1 MKYLSSTLMLLQLV
15 ILHANDYSMNF
26 DGDDYVTIPHSSS
39 FQNNTISISIWVYL
53 DNAPSGSESYLLFK
67 GTDTGAPYTD
77 RYWGLRLSGG
87 SNMYV
92 EGEFVISGSYHII
105 SSNNVSLVTD
115 TWHHILLTY
124 NGSEIKLIIDSDE
137 VNSLSVNGSLSS
149 GSDDVLLG
157 YMPPQ
162 NTFLEGY
169 LDEVSIWDRAISEEE
184 VANLLSTELTGTE
197 NDLVAYWNFN
207 EGTGEMVTDQSNNG
221 NDGSIYGATWSTN
234 VFNDFLIINVPGDY
248 LTIQEAIDAS
258 NNGDI
263 INVSEGTYYENINFN
278 GKNIHLS
285 GENPTNTIID
295 GGSDNSLPTIKLHN
309 FTYSSDTHISGFT
322 VRNFGNDGIS
332 ILDGGAPKISN
343 CILNEITG
351 SSSGAIYIAGD
362 FTGSSVTVERCLV
375 YGNSTNSDQGGG
387 IRVASN
393 NGSASAVIINCT
405 ITQNSPEG
413 IKVHGSGTNVEVV
426 NSIIFNNS
434 IENLTNEGILD
445 ISYSL
450 VNNFAGEG
458 VINLDPLFVNPDNGN
473 FTLQPSSPCIDA
485 GDPNSPLDPDGSVSD
500 MGTYPYQMTEPQY
513 PNHSLS
519 FDGNDY
525 VSINSN
531 NDILTSN
538 NGVSINLYFKKQD
551 FSGHQFL
558 YDWGVYSGAN
568 VTDAFRMKIDNG
580 GILETWVEG
589 NDNYS
594 SPGFSYNLNDHETNL
609 LNTWVQVTV
618 VYGMNTTKL
627 YLNGSLVNEAT
638 NNMSENAEYRIFD
651 QSGAWYWIG
660 DQGDNQYGFNGLIDE
675 FSIWSKEFSDS
686 DVQSIQNASFHYG
699 EEHLV
704 GYWTFNE
711 SEGNLVHDHSG
722 NGYDGTVNGAT
733 WSDDG
738 APVMP
743 ASIASVEVGTVQGY
757 PNSEISVP
765 VHIDLMQE
773 SVSSIEISF
782 SEFQDHMEFIDL
794 ELEGAL
800 VGDAE
805 WDVVLNSQEDLLLT
819 LSYGA
824 NEISGEG
831 VLFHLTF
838 NIPEEIDTD
847 FVPVMVEHVHLDEL
861 EGDIEILNGGVEIN
875 AIVWGDVSQNG
886 DVSGYDASLIL
897 KYLVGTE
904 ELDENQLY
912 VADVTQ
918 DATISALDASTIA
931 QYVVQ
936 LIDDLPLDDPASVSG
951 GGEFYVNDTELIPGE
966 MLEIP
971 IELASGENLLSFEFS
986 AEYDESVFTLE
997 EVVWSDLIDHFSIEE
1012 NLVPGSINIAGMGT
1026 TPDGE
1031 EGTFGTIRLYVNPD
1045 FSDQNTSVN
1054 MSYRINES
1062 VPVENFNV
1070 VITNSTLALD
1080 NSLTPKVFALHQ
1092 NYPNPFNP
1100 ITQIK
1105 YDIAED
1111 SFVSITIFDVMGRNI
1126 RTLMNVNQNAGYHSI
1141 HWDAKNDIGE
1151 GVSAGMYIYTIQAGE
1166 FRSTKKMVLLK

>member
-1 MKYLSSTLMLLQLV
+1 MLKTFYIIILSTTLFSQNSHSLLFDGQDDYLSIPGSDLYNNLGDFSFSVWIKVPQSLSAVGDWDNAKAIINKDHYPEYSNATYNLWFLNGSYVDGIPDGMEALALLFDV
-15 ILHANDYSMNF
+15 DGNTVAGNDIILYTETSNF
-26 DGDDYVTIPHSSS
+26 
-39 FQNNTISISIWVYL
+39 L
-53 DNAPSGSESYLLFK
+53 DNQWHHITCTRKQSTGELKLFLDGVLVDNTTAPS
-67 GTDTGAPYTD
+67 D
-77 RYWGLRLSGG
+77 
-87 SNMYV
+87 
-92 EGEFVISGSYHII
+92 II
-105 SSNNVSLVTD
+105 SSPNGFIIGSHVFTDRRFFEGNLDKFSFWNISLEQAQ
-115 TWHHILLTY
+115 IQS
-124 NGSEIKLIIDSDE
+124 NMNSELAGNE
-137 VNSLSVNGSLSS
+137 
-149 GSDDVLLG
+149 
-157 YMPPQ
+157 
-162 NTFLEGY
+162 EG
-169 LDEVSIWDRAISEEE
+169 
-184 VANLLSTELTGTE
+184 
-197 NDLVAYWNFN
+197 LVGHWNFN
-207 EGTGEMVTDQSNNG
+207 EGNG
-221 NDGSIYGATWSTN
+221 NVLTDLSGNENDGTIYGAEWSTD
-234 VFNDFLIINVPGDY
+234 VFNGFLSMEDFTNVGSFSGKDYYISNAGGNYVLGKVACEYLGGNLVTITSEEENNFVINALMEFGGGSNHLWLGLDDQDGDGEYNWVTGEPLDYTNYGAAPSPG
-248 LTIQEAIDAS
+248 EAIEMS
-258 NNGDI
+258 TPNGEWNDTP
-263 INVSEGTYYENINFN
+263 IN
-278 GKNIHLS
+278 
-285 GENPTNTIID
+285 
-295 GGSDNSLPTIKLHN
+295 DNQDYRRYMLEMVN
-309 FTYSSDTHISGFT
+309 
-322 VRNFGNDGIS
+322 NDG
-332 ILDGGAPKISN
+332 
-343 CILNEITG
+343 
-351 SSSGAIYIAGD
+351 
-362 FTGSSVTVERCLV
+362 
-375 YGNSTNSDQGGG
+375 
-387 IRVASN
+387 
-393 NGSASAVIINCT
+393 
-405 ITQNSPEG
+405 PE
-413 IKVHGSGTNVEVV
+413 
-426 NSIIFNNS
+426 
-434 IENLTNEGILD
+434 
-445 ISYSL
+445 
-450 VNNFAGEG
+450 
-458 VINLDPLFVNPDNGN
+458 
-473 FTLQPSSPCIDA
+473 
-485 GDPNSPLDPDGSVSD
+485 
-500 MGTYPYQMTEPQY
+500 Y

-711 SEGNLVHDHSG
+711 GEGNLVHDHSG

-886 DVSGYDASLIL
+886 DVSGYDASLVL

-904 ELDENQLY
+904 ELDENQLF

-918 DATISALDASTIA
+918 DATISALDASAIA

-936 LIDDLPLDDPASVSG
+936 LIDVLPLDDPASVSG
-951 GGEFYVNDTELIPGE
+951 GGEFYVNDTELIPGDI
-966 MLEIP
+966 LEIP

-1031 EGTFGTIRLYVNPD
+1031 EGIFGTIHLYVNPE

-1054 MSYRINES
+1054 MNYRINES
-1062 VPVENFNV
+1062 VPVENINV
-1070 VITNSTLALD
+1070 VITNSTLGLE

-1111 SFVSITIFDVMGRNI
+1111 SFVRITIYDVMGRNI
-1126 RTLMNVNQNAGYHSI
+1126 RTLMNVIQSAGYHSI
-1141 HWDAKNDIGE
+1141 RWDAKNDMGKGI
-1151 GVSAGMYIYTIQAGE
+1151 SAGIYIYTIQAGE
-1166 FRSTKKMVLLK
+1166 SMSFKKMVLLK